1 MISGGFFDP
10 DKLSK
15 DLLTLQ
21 DKLQDPE
28 IWKDHK
34 KLKELNKQK
43 TALETKVNEYSDI
56 EIKISDIEDL
66 VSISIEL
73 NDNDELQNQGIALAQ
88 LNAEIDSLETKKYFS
103 KKNDTNNAYLDIQSG
118 SGGTEAQDWA
128 EMLYRMYM
136 RWSEDMGFK
145 VKIEEYSVGDVAG
158 IKSVSIHI
166 SGQYAYGWLRTETGI
181 HRLVRKSPFDSGNRR
196 HTSFAA
202 VFVSPEIDDDIEID
216 LDMSQVRIDTYRA
229 SGAGGQHVN
238 KTDSAV
244 RLTHIPT
251 GLVVQCQ
258 SQRSQHQNK
267 DRAIKQ
273 LKSRLYEMELQKK
286 EEEIKKIEDSKT
298 DIGWGNQIRSYVLD
312 QSRIKD
318 IRTKHEETN
327 TQSVLD
333 GKINNFIKES
343 LKHGY

>member
-1 MISGGFFDP
+1 MILGGSFDP
-10 DKLSK
+10 EKLSS
-15 DLLTLQ
+15 DLSTIEN
-21 DKLQDPE
+21 KLQDPE
-28 IWKDHK
+28 IWKAHK
-34 KLKELNKQK
+34 KLNEFNKQK
-43 TALETKVNEYSDI
+43 TVLETKVNEFNGVEAKIADI
-56 EIKISDIEDL
+56 IDL

-73 NDNDELQNQGIALAQ
+73 NDSDELKNQGIALTE
-88 LNAEIDSLETKKYFS
+88 LNSEIDSLETKKYFS
-103 KKNDTNNAYLDIQSG
+103 KENDTNNAYLDIQSG

-158 IKSVSIHI
+158 IKSASIHI

>member
-1 MISGGFFDP
+1 M
-10 DKLSK
+10 
-15 DLLTLQ
+15 
-21 DKLQDPE
+21 
-28 IWKDHK
+28 
-34 KLKELNKQK
+34 
-43 TALETKVNEYSDI
+43 
-56 EIKISDIEDL
+56 
-66 VSISIEL
+66 
-73 NDNDELQNQGIALAQ
+73 
-88 LNAEIDSLETKKYFS
+88 
-103 KKNDTNNAYLDIQSG
+103 YLR
-118 SGGTEAQDWA
+118 WA
-128 EMLYRMYM
+128 EDQDNCKVSLLQEM
-136 RWSEDMGFK
+136 RG
-145 VKIEEYSVGDVAG
+145 EEAG
-158 IKSVSIHI
+158 IKSCTLKIVMDYS
-166 SGQYAYGWLRTETGI
+166 YGWLKKESGI
-181 HRLVRKSPFDSGNRR
+181 HRLVRLSPFDSNKRR
-196 HTSFAA
+196 HTSFAS
-202 VFVSPEIDDDIEID
+202 VWVYPEIDDKIEIQIKESD
-216 LDMSQVRIDTYRA
+216 LRIDTYRA

-244 RLTHIPT
+244 RLTHIPS

-273 LKSRLYEMELQKK
+273 LKSRLYEMEIQKK

-343 LKHGY
+343 LKNGY